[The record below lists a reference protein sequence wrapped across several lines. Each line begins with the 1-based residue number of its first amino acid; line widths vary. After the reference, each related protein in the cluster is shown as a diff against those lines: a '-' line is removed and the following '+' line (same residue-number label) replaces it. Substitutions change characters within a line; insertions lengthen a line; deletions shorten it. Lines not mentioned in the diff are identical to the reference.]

1 VYHALHIPP
10 GAIAKGRR
18 RLKVSTRGEYGMRAM
33 VALARQYGNGPIA
46 LSTVAHDST
55 VPAAYLEQLMG
66 VLRRSGLVH
75 STRGAHGGYELARA
89 PESIKTG
96 EIYRV
101 LEGPVAPMECVSEV
115 EPADLCPL
123 IDGCAT
129 RVVWL
134 KVRDSIVEALDST
147 TLGDLIEGGKT
158 RVSRAEPQ
166 PTAAAS

>member
-1 VYHALHIPP
+1 M
-10 GAIAKGRR
+10 
-18 RLKVSTRGEYGMRAM
+18 KVSTRGEYGMRAM
-33 VALARQYGNGPIA
+33 VSLARQYGGGPVP
-46 LSTVAHDST
+46 LSVVAHESS
-55 VPAAYLEQLMG
+55 VPSAYLEQLMG
-66 VLRRSGLVH
+66 VLRRAGLVH
-75 STRGAHGGYELARA
+75 STRGAHGGYELARD
-89 PESIKTG
+89 PDTIKTG

-115 EPADLCPL
+115 ESEEMCPL

-147 TLGDLIEGGKT
+147 TLGDLIAG
-158 RVSRAEPQ
+158 SRPRRERATSPQ